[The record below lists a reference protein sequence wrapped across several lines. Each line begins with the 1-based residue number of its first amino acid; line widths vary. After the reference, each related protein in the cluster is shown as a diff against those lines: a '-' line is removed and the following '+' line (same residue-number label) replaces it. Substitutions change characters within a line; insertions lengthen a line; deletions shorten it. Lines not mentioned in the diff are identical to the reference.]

1 MKIYL
6 ENIRKIDEKPCKI
19 IYNGA
24 GAFEIEIQG
33 VASRQNLNYLIGKP
47 CETDTETFVIR
58 PGDTIVCSGRT
69 GTIVKYDT
77 VSYGVKFDD
86 NWGEIDFEFLPK
98 VFEIK

>member
-33 VASRQNLNYLIGKP
+33 VASRQNLNYLVGKP

-58 PGDTIVCSGRT
+58 LGDTIVCSSRT
-69 GTIVKYDT
+69 GTIVKYGT
-77 VSYGVKFDD
+77 ASYGVKFDD
-86 NWGEIDFEFLPK
+86 DWGEIDFEFLPK
-98 VFEIK
+98 SFEIK